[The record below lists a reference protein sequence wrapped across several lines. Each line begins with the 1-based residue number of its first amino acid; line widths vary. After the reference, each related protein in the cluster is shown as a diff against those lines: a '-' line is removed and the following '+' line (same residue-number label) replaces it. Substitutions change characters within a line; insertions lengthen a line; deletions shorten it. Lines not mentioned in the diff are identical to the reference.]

1 MADANLPATVDT
13 QDLDEHRLLLAISR
27 AQQEFI
33 AEQDTRELFSRL
45 LESMLDLTASE
56 YGFIGEIL
64 HTPEGQPYLKTH
76 AITNISWNAE
86 TQRFYEENAAQ
97 GLEFYNLRTLF
108 GAVITSGEAVISND
122 PARDPRRGGLPPDH
136 PALNAF
142 LGVPFRKG
150 ADLIGMVGLANRRG
164 GYCEGVVTYMEPLL
178 STCAN
183 IIQARRNALARHET
197 KQALRASEAR
207 IQAIVNSAI
216 DPIITIDERGAIQ
229 SANPATEQVFGYGV
243 GELLGQNVSML
254 MSSPHRESHDG
265 YIGEYLRTG
274 EHKVIGIGRDI
285 VGRRR
290 DGSEVFAHLTIS
302 EVALGDHRLF
312 TGILRDVSAL
322 KSAQERL
329 QASLSLVEK
338 SHEDT
343 LAILD
348 QLRLGVMMIDGAGM
362 VRFMG
367 AACRRLFGVAP
378 ADAVA
383 GHWKDLCPFGKSYKQ
398 TLQRMMGLPEDQREK
413 ISAQFEAPD
422 GQHYWMDVEIH
433 DDPRGVDGRI
443 LFMYDTSAVHD
454 LRRQLEEHAS
464 FFDLIGKSEPM
475 QAVFHSI
482 VDYAKVDVTVL
493 VEGET
498 GTGKELVAQ
507 AMHSAG
513 NRKNKP
519 FVAVNCAGLTD
530 SLLGSQL
537 FGHKKG
543 AFTGAISDQAGVFE
557 TADGGTVFLD
567 EIGDITPDVQR
578 ALLRVLQERE
588 ITRLGESRPRKVDVR
603 VIAATHRDLKQEAAE
618 GRFRTDLLY
627 RIRIAVLPLPALRD
641 RRTDIPVLAAAFL
654 RAANSEMGKS
664 VEGLSADAIDVL
676 MNHAWPG
683 NVRELRN
690 AIEIATVRC
699 KTSTLERRDL
709 PPELIS
715 GAQATVLS
723 GDPEE
728 AERARICA
736 ALRATRGNR
745 AAAARNLG
753 MSRATFYRRLTQL
766 NIDFGDYR

>member
-1 MADANLPATVDT
+1 MADANLPASVDT
-13 QDLDEHRLLLAISR
+13 QDLDEHRLLLAISH
-27 AQQEFI
+27 AQEEFI
-33 AEQDTRELFSRL
+33 GEQDTRELFSRL

-76 AITNISWNAE
+76 AITDISWNAE
-86 TQRFYEENAAQ
+86 TRRFYEENFAQ
-97 GLEFYNLRTLF
+97 GLEFHNLRTLF
-108 GAVITSGEAVISND
+108 GAVMTSGEAVISND

-150 ADLIGMVGLANRRG
+150 ADLIGMVGLANRCG
-164 GYCEGVVTYMEPLL
+164 GYCEGVVTYLEPLL
-178 STCAN
+178 STCSN
-183 IIQARRNALARHET
+183 IIQARRIALARRET
-197 KQALRASEAR
+197 EQALRASEER
-207 IQAIVNSAI
+207 IQAIVNSAV
-216 DPIITIDERGAIQ
+216 DPIITIDERGVIQ
-229 SANPATEQVFGYGV
+229 SANPATEQVFGYEV

-254 MSSPHRESHDG
+254 MSSPHREAHDG
-265 YIGEYLRTG
+265 YIADYLRTG

-285 VGRRR
+285 VGHRK
-290 DGSEVFAHLTIS
+290 DGSQVFAHLTIS
-302 EVALGDHRLF
+302 EVMLGDHRMF

-322 KSAQERL
+322 KAAQERL

-338 SHEDT
+338 SRGEM

-348 QLRLGVMMIDGAGM
+348 QLHLGVMMIDGAGM

-367 AACRRLFGVAP
+367 AACRRLFELAP
-378 ADAVA
+378 GDQVD
-383 GHWKDLCPFGKSYKQ
+383 GHWTDFCSFVKSDKQ
-398 TLQRMMGLPEDQREK
+398 AVERMMSLPEDQREK
-413 ISAQFEAPD
+413 VSAQLEAPT

-433 DDPRGVDGRI
+433 DDPRGPDGRI
-443 LFMYDTSAVHD
+443 LFMYDTTAVHD
-454 LRRQLEEHAS
+454 LRRQLDEHAS

-475 QAVFHSI
+475 QTVFHSI
-482 VDYAKVDVTVL
+482 LDYAKVDVTVL

-507 AMHSAG
+507 AIHSASH
-513 NRKNKP
+513 RKNKP

-543 AFTGAISDQAGVFE
+543 AFTGAVSDQAGVFE

-603 VIAATHRDLKQEAAE
+603 IIAATHRDLQQEAAE
-618 GRFRTDLLY
+618 GQFRTDLLY
-627 RIRIAVLPLPALRD
+627 RIRIAVIPLPALRD
-641 RRTDIPVLAAAFL
+641 RRTDIPLLAGAFL
-654 RAANSEMGKS
+654 RAANAAMGKS

-683 NVRELRN
+683 NVRQLRN
-690 AIEIATVRC
+690 AIEIANVRC

-715 GAQATVLS
+715 TAETTVLS

-736 ALRATRGNR
+736 ALRVTRGNR

-766 NIDFGDYR
+766 AIDFSDNG